1 MLTQISIFVL
11 SILAFAME
19 SRFAF
24 PSALQPAHSSQ
35 QIALTGRLE
44 NNDGKLRLVLSNASL
59 LEFRGICRISLGS
72 DNEQKEIGQVQIAL
86 PPQETVLLQT
96 NSIPASGDQYTMAI
110 FDQNGF
116 RRFLKIAPL
125 RRISDSTPA
134 IAIALTPIQQRPKAN
149 SIVGNPPPLPSQ
161 NNKAEDFA
169 REASQVQVQ
178 ARLLANEE
186 SNDSFLLSLELRA
199 QLPVKGATISITAGK
214 VKDKKPVS
222 INPQARIEFKLPE
235 QLEAEQISYVLTAKD
250 GRVLAKGDLNLQ
262 ELMADDLVTINDIR
276 TDRASYDPGE
286 TARLTAL
293 IEGKSKQGYRLEV
306 SARDGQGQ
314 SIFRD
319 QKVVGAEDNVSS
331 LEFSVALPE
340 SVNAPVV
347 FEFRVFNAET
357 GLMLDSGEREIP
369 MNSAKPPRRP

>member
-1 MLTQISIFVL
+1 M
-11 SILAFAME
+11 
-19 SRFAF
+19 
-24 PSALQPAHSSQ
+24 
-35 QIALTGRLE
+35 
-44 NNDGKLRLVLSNASL
+44 
-59 LEFRGICRISLGS
+59 GS

>member
-1 MLTQISIFVL
+1 MT
-11 SILAFAME
+11 
-19 SRFAF
+19 
-24 PSALQPAHSSQ
+24 
-35 QIALTGRLE
+35 
-44 NNDGKLRLVLSNASL
+44 
-59 LEFRGICRISLGS
+59 
-72 DNEQKEIGQVQIAL
+72 
-86 PPQETVLLQT
+86 
-96 NSIPASGDQYTMAI
+96 I
-110 FDQNGF
+110 FDQKGF

-125 RRISDSTPA
+125 RRISDSTPG
-134 IAIALTPIQQRPKAN
+134 IAIVLTPIQQRPKTN
-149 SIVGNPPPLPSQ
+149 SILGNPPPLSPQ
-161 NNKAEDFA
+161 NNKTEDFA
-169 REASQVQVQ
+169 REAPQVQVQ

-186 SNDSFLLSLELRA
+186 SNDSFLLLLELRA

-235 QLEAEQISYVLTAKD
+235 QLEAEQISYVLTTKD

-286 TARLTAL
+286 TARLTTL

-319 QKVVGAEDNVSS
+319 QKVIGAEDNVSS

-340 SVNAPVV
+340 NVAAPVV

-369 MNSAKPPRRP
+369 INSAKPPRRH